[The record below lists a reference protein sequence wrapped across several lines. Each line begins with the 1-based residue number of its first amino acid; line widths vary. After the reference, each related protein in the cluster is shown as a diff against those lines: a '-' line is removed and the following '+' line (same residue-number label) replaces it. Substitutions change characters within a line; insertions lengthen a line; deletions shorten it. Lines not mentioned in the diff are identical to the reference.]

1 LRYQLLNTEEIP
13 SFIAPLEKLGSKR
26 IIDQYLDTPTAE
38 LLKKGIYIRIRN
50 DKKVDIKFNR
60 ECLLDPTLELQPY
73 CEEYSY
79 TLPLKAEDIY
89 PLNSVASVIGLQS
102 IHNAS
107 FEEFKMVNSLQ
118 DHRIVDKI
126 RTSFRQDA
134 FTIVIDEVDQLGTF
148 IEIELMANNLDTLES
163 TKKEMQAL
171 LTGLSLKP
179 LTTGYDTLILR
190 EHHFNDYIQARFIMD
205 EDKHVRSRT

>member
-1 LRYQLLNTEEIP
+1 MNHVEIELRYQLLNTEEIP
-13 SFIAPLEKLGSKR
+13 SFVAPLEKLGSKR

-79 TLPLKAEDIY
+79 PLPLRQEDIDSI
-89 PLNSVASVIGLQS
+89 NSVASIIGLQS
-102 IHNAS
+102 IQNPS
-107 FEEFKMVNSLQ
+107 FEEFKMINNLNI
-118 DHRIVDKI
+118 DRTVDKM
-126 RTSFRQDA
+126 RTSFKKDA

-148 IEIELMANNLDTLES
+148 IEIELMAANLMHS
-163 TKKEMQAL
+163 KRPRK
-171 LTGLSLKP
+171 
-179 LTTGYDTLILR
+179 R
-190 EHHFNDYIQARFIMD
+190 
-205 EDKHVRSRT
+205 